1 MKLRSVLY
9 LCIVVLLGTSCKTT
23 KAVSP
28 YPTMIADVEPF
39 SVGTVN
45 AAIDRTFSPGVHGV
59 KVDVVFYPRTN
70 EVGLEFVHGVSP
82 YKQFWDQAGRQQFV
96 QAINR
101 YIDDFANRNLST
113 KYSRTRTV
121 YGKVNGHFHWKPIPV
136 SLTYKSSPVFEL
148 GYRFKDKAPYF
159 SVVQRAAAEETKN
172 QKDRITESTQYSLY
186 FTRAQ
191 GEEMIRLFDQ
201 ALLVVSLGDLSAPVA
216 KTAPDRDVY

>member
-1 MKLRSVLY
+1 MNLRSVLY
-9 LCIVVLLGTSCKTT
+9 LCIAVLLGTSCASN

-28 YPTMIADVEPF
+28 YPTRIADIEPF

-45 AAIDRTFSPGVHGV
+45 ASIDRAFSSGVKEV

-70 EVGLEFVHGVSP
+70 EVALEFVYGVSP

-101 YIDDFANRNLST
+101 YKDDFANRNLSP

-121 YGKVNGHFHWKPIPV
+121 YGKVKGNFHWKPIPA
-136 SLTYKSSPVFEL
+136 SLTYKSFPVYEL

-159 SVVQRAAAEETKN
+159 SVVQRSASEETKN
-172 QKDRITESTQYSLY
+172 QKDRIKESTQYSLY

-191 GEEMIRLFDQ
+191 GDEMIRLFDQ
-201 ALLVVSLGDLSAPVA
+201 ALLVVSLGDLSAPVVSI
-216 KTAPDRDVY
+216 PDRDTY